1 MILIRILFWFLIFLV
16 AIGLVPM
23 ATKLFFS
30 IISVGYIWLGIIIFF
45 VSYKLFL
52 KNRIGFIQTLD
63 HEMSHMLV
71 SLLFGNTMIEM
82 YIHDRMGGHVK
93 YFGRG
98 STLISF
104 APYFVR
110 MPMLLMILLSIFV
123 NTNHSIIKIF
133 YILLGVSLC
142 YTVISILE
150 EAKPYQTD
158 LIQHGLLFSYL
169 AIIAL
174 NIIWF
179 CIVFSIVLPRYDLMD
194 ILKSLTVF
202 YKY

>member
-1 MILIRILFWFLIFLV
+1 MRLVRILFWFLAFLV

-30 IISVGYIWLGIIIFF
+30 IINIGYIWLGIIVFF
-45 VSYKLFL
+45 VLYKLFL
-52 KNRIGFIQTLD
+52 KKRIGFIQTLD

-82 YIHDRMGGHVK
+82 YVHDRMGGHVK

-98 STLISF
+98 GVLISL
-104 APYFVR
+104 APYFIR
-110 MPMLLMILLSIFV
+110 MPMLLMILLSLFV
-123 NTNHSIIKIF
+123 STNRSIIKTF

-142 YTVISILE
+142 YSVISILE

-158 LIQHGLLFSYL
+158 LTQHGLLFSYL

-179 CIVFSIVLPRYDLMD
+179 CVVFSIVLPRYELIDVF
-194 ILKSLTVF
+194 KSLTAF
-202 YKY
+202 L